1 MVKRMPFVENSK
13 TSSMTLGQKVVYSVV
28 GGFVF
33 TLVTALLPTTA
44 MIGISGYGYPF
55 PWLAQ
60 PFYPPGSPMIFLWS
74 SLILDHLVWTVVVF
88 LVIKLYQVLR
98 KEESATALAAAKP

>member
-1 MVKRMPFVENSK
+1 
-13 TSSMTLGQKVVYSVV
+13 MTLGQKVVYSVV

-33 TLVTALLPTTA
+33 TLIMALLPNTA

-60 PFYPPGSPMIFLWS
+60 PFYPPGSPMTFLWS

>member
-13 TSSMTLGQKVVYSVV
+13 TSSITLGQKVVYSVV

-33 TLVTALLPTTA
+33 TLITALLPNTA
-44 MIGISGYGYPF
+44 MIGISGHGYPF

-60 PFYPPGSPMIFLWS
+60 PIYPPGRPMIFLWS
-74 SLILDHLVWTVVVF
+74 GLILDHLVWTVVAF
-88 LVIKLYQVLR
+88 LVIKLYQMLR
-98 KEESATALAAAKP
+98 QQESAVTLAAAKP